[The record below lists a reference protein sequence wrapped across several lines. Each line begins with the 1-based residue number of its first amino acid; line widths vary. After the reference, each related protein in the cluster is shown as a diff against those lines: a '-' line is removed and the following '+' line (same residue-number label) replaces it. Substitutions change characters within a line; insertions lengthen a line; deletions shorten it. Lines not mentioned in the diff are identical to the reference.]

1 MRRFIPTSPPATATP
16 HRLRWSP
23 LRLIPAS
30 LAASPPAAATKRRFH
45 RSLLGLL
52 AAALVLTGVL
62 CQAAAAAL
70 TGSPSLAP
78 TPTTAE
84 PFQWPL
90 APPHPVLRR
99 FEPPSTPWGPGHRGV
114 DLGGRLAEPVL
125 AAGSGLVLYAG
136 PLADRSLVSIEHQG
150 GLRTTYEPI
159 RPLVR
164 VGDHVTRGQVIGTLM
179 AGHPGCPATAPV
191 VCLHWGAHRE
201 SVYLDPLR
209 LVESGHVRLLP
220 WPADLP

>member
-1 MRRFIPTSPPATATP
+1 MRPLRRSIPTPRPAVV
-16 HRLRWSP
+16 LRP
-23 LRLIPAS
+23 LR
-30 LAASPPAAATKRRFH
+30 
-45 RSLLGLL
+45 RSLLGVLT
-52 AAALVLTGVL
+52 AALVLTAVL

-70 TGSPSLAP
+70 TVSPSLVP
-78 TPTTAE
+78 PLTTTE
-84 PFQWPL
+84 SFQWPL

-164 VGDHVTRGQVIGTLM
+164 VGDHVHRGQVIGTLM

-191 VCLHWGAHRE
+191 VCLHWGVHRE